1 MEKFGILKSSLTLI
15 NSRKEVI
22 IALTWS
28 TALATVIAGKGLP
41 PISKSFLSIIAIMF
55 ITLSVYIYNDIIDRE
70 MDAYSK
76 KESKKGRPIANGVV
90 SVNFAK
96 KFVLITAGLGFFTT
110 LLISKTAFI
119 IGFFYYVLYFLY
131 SYPQVRFKTKFIMK
145 NIVTSSAMPI
155 SFLLGGVAVQN
166 SLSTTIVFLAGTY
179 FIFLFLTLPAGA
191 DCVDIEE
198 DRAFKVKTIG
208 GTLTWRQNILLFN
221 LGILLMILSA
231 FTLHKIFGMNYLPPV
246 LMASIGIPIIIYNIS
261 ISNLDSLK
269 GIDKLRPVGYSYL
282 MLTHLILTLGV
293 LF

>member
-1 MEKFGILKSSLTLI
+1 MEKFGIIKSSLTLI

-70 MDAYSK
+70 MDAYSI
-76 KESKKGRPIANGVV
+76 KESKKRRPIANGIV
-90 SVNFAK
+90 SENFAK
-96 KFVLITAGLGFFTT
+96 KFVWITAGLGFITT

-119 IGFFYYVLYFLY
+119 IGLFYYILYFLY
-131 SYPQVRFKTKFIMK
+131 SYPQVRFKNKFIMK

-155 SFLLGGVAVQN
+155 SFLLGGIAVEN
-166 SLSTTIVFLAGTY
+166 SLSTTIAFLAGTY

-198 DRAFKVKTIG
+198 DRAFNVKTIG

-231 FTLHKIFGMNYLPPV
+231 FTLYKIFGMNYLPPV
-246 LMASIGIPIIIYNIS
+246 LMASIGVPIIIYNIS

-269 GIDKLRPVGYSYL
+269 GIDKLRPVGYTYL
-282 MLTHLILTLGV
+282 MMTHLILTLGV